1 MRQNCVKESFTFY
14 LFCIFSAIVGKMK
27 GGILKMLNTLIF
39 IFMAIV
45 GGVPCVLMLL
55 SIPVLIVWKLY
66 RKCKYNISMY
76 D

>member
-1 MRQNCVKESFTFY
+1 
-14 LFCIFSAIVGKMK
+14 MK

-45 GGVPCVLMLL
+45 GGVTCVLMLL

>member
-1 MRQNCVKESFTFY
+1 
-14 LFCIFSAIVGKMK
+14 MK

-55 SIPVLIVWKLY
+55 SIPVLIVCKLY

>member
-1 MRQNCVKESFTFY
+1 
-14 LFCIFSAIVGKMK
+14 MK

-55 SIPVLIVWKLY
+55 SIPASY
-66 RKCKYNISMY
+66 RMETLP
-76 D
+76 